1 MFPEWIEVLKWSLL
15 VHVEHMSCRY
25 TKLIEGVYLFMC
37 SGFLVVFNVYL
48 LYFVGV
54 PGMIVGVDVDTSFF
68 TGNYTPQV
76 SIQAACI
83 ESMYL

>member
-1 MFPEWIEVLKWSLL
+1 MLN
-15 VHVEHMSCRY
+15 MSCRC

-37 SGFLVVFNVYL
+37 SKFLIFFNVCL

>member
-1 MFPEWIEVLKWSLL
+1 
-15 VHVEHMSCRY
+15 
-25 TKLIEGVYLFMC
+25 MC
-37 SGFLVVFNVYL
+37 SGFLIVFNVYL